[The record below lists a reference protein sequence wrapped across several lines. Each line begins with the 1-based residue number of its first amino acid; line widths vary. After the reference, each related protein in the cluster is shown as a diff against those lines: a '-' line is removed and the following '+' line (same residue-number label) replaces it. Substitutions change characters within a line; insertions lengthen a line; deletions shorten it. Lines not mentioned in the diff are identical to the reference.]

1 MFVYKGVILMYYIS
15 KISYNNLTYSID
27 MIRLKTYIDYDVY
40 SNFDFYLNTYH
51 KNFVEKFWISD
62 RKMMFKYNYQIEVGE
77 GVSFY
82 LGFHHNNEK
91 DVEPGL
97 HNLTIEFNPNKLKD
111 NALIKHIL
119 NLSGDWFI
127 RSYDLAVDLKCNILD
142 LIFDKV
148 LKRHV
153 HTFSNGGDD
162 ITFNVGKGDL
172 RLKIYNKKRESK
184 LNIIGDL
191 TRVEIS
197 REVDD
202 FPVRDVKMLN
212 WGIDNFPDIYLN
224 NYVYSF
230 SDYKDK
236 TMLPI
241 IYAVQNGF
249 PISDLSRRYKE
260 KIKKMFEGGQKIRFT
275 DKDATEVLRKTIFTY
290 FMQNKKVR
298 WR

>member
-1 MFVYKGVILMYYIS
+1 MYYIS
-15 KISYNNLTYSID
+15 KTSYNNLTYSID
-27 MIRLKTYIDYDVY
+27 MIRLKTYINYDVY
-40 SNFDFYLNTYH
+40 SNLDFYFNTYY
-51 KNFVEKFWISD
+51 KDTIEKYWISD
-62 RKMMFKYNYQIEVGE
+62 RKMMFKYNYQIEVEE
-77 GVSFY
+77 GRSFY

-111 NALIKHIL
+111 NILIQHIL

-127 RSYDLAVDLKCNILD
+127 RSYDLAVDIKCNILD
-142 LIFDKV
+142 LIFDKG

-162 ITFNVGKGDL
+162 ITYNIGKGDL

-184 LNIIGDL
+184 LDITGDL
-191 TRVEIS
+191 SRVEIS
-197 REVDD
+197 RELDD
-202 FPVRDVKMLN
+202 FPVREVKFLD
-212 WGIDNFPDIYLN
+212 WGLDNFPDIYLN
-224 NYVYSF
+224 NYIYSL

-260 KIKKMFEGGQKIRFT
+260 KLKNLFEGGQKIKFT
-275 DKDATEVLRKTIFTY
+275 NKDATEVLRKTIFTY
-290 FMQNKKVR
+290 FMKNQKVR

>member
-1 MFVYKGVILMYYIS
+1 MYYIS
-15 KISYNNLTYSID
+15 KTSYNNLTYSID

-40 SNFDFYLNTYH
+40 SNLDFYFNTYY
-51 KNFVEKFWISD
+51 KDTIEKYWISD
-62 RKMMFKYNYQIEVGE
+62 RKMMFKYNYQIEVEE
-77 GVSFY
+77 GRSFY

-111 NALIKHIL
+111 NILIQHIL

-127 RSYDLAVDLKCNILD
+127 RSYDLAVDIKCNILD
-142 LIFDKV
+142 LIFDKG

-162 ITFNVGKGDL
+162 ITYNIGKGDL

-184 LNIIGDL
+184 LDITGDL
-191 TRVEIS
+191 SRVEIS
-197 REVDD
+197 RELDD
-202 FPVRDVKMLN
+202 FPVREVKFLD
-212 WGIDNFPDIYLN
+212 WGLDNFPDIYLN
-224 NYVYSF
+224 NYIYSL

-260 KIKKMFEGGQKIRFT
+260 KLKNLFEGGQKIKFT
-275 DKDATEVLRKTIFTY
+275 NKDATEVLRKTIFTY
-290 FMQNKKVR
+290 FMKNQKVK

>member
-1 MFVYKGVILMYYIS
+1 MYYIS
-15 KISYNNLTYSID
+15 KTSYNNLTYSID

-40 SNFDFYLNTYH
+40 SNLDFYLNTYY
-51 KNFVEKFWISD
+51 KYTIEKYWISD
-62 RKMMFKYNYQIEVGE
+62 RKMMFKYNYQIEVEE
-77 GVSFY
+77 GRSFY

-111 NALIKHIL
+111 NILIQHIL

-127 RSYDLAVDLKCNILD
+127 RSYDLAVDIKCNILD
-142 LIFDKV
+142 LIFDKG

-162 ITFNVGKGDL
+162 ITYNIGKGDL

-184 LNIIGDL
+184 LDITGDL
-191 TRVEIS
+191 SRVEIS
-197 REVDD
+197 RELDD
-202 FPVRDVKMLN
+202 FPVREVKFLD
-212 WGIDNFPDIYLN
+212 WGLDNFPDIYLN
-224 NYVYSF
+224 NYIYSL

-260 KIKKMFEGGQKIRFT
+260 KLKNLFEGGQKIKFT
-275 DKDATEVLRKTIFTY
+275 NKDATEVLRKTIFTY
-290 FMQNKKVR
+290 FMKNQKIK

>member
-1 MFVYKGVILMYYIS
+1 
-15 KISYNNLTYSID
+15 

-40 SNFDFYLNTYH
+40 SNLDFYLNTYY
-51 KNFVEKFWISD
+51 KDTIEKYWISD
-62 RKMMFKYNYQIEVGE
+62 RKMMFKYNYQIEVEE
-77 GVSFY
+77 GRSFY

-111 NALIKHIL
+111 NILIQHIL

-127 RSYDLAVDLKCNILD
+127 RSYDLAVDIKCNILD
-142 LIFDKV
+142 LIFDKG

-162 ITFNVGKGDL
+162 ITYNIGKGDL

-184 LNIIGDL
+184 LDITGDL
-191 TRVEIS
+191 SRVEIS
-197 REVDD
+197 RELDD
-202 FPVRDVKMLN
+202 FPVREVKFLD
-212 WGIDNFPDIYLN
+212 WGLDNFPDIYLN
-224 NYVYSF
+224 NYIYSL

-249 PISDLSRRYKE
+249 PINDLSRRYKE
-260 KIKKMFEGGQKIRFT
+260 KLKNLFEGGQKIKFT
-275 DKDATEVLRKTIFTY
+275 NKDATEVLRKTIFTY
-290 FMQNKKVR
+290 FMKNQKVR

>member
-1 MFVYKGVILMYYIS
+1 MYYIS
-15 KISYNNLTYSID
+15 KTSYNNLTYSID
-27 MIRLKTYIDYDVY
+27 MIRLKTYINYDVY
-40 SNFDFYLNTYH
+40 SNLDFYFNTYY
-51 KNFVEKFWISD
+51 KDTIEKYWISD
-62 RKMMFKYNYQIEVGE
+62 RKMMFKYNYQIEVEE
-77 GVSFY
+77 GRSFY

-111 NALIKHIL
+111 NILIQHIF

-127 RSYDLAVDLKCNILD
+127 RSYDLAVDIKCNILD
-142 LIFDKV
+142 LIFDKG

-162 ITFNVGKGDL
+162 ITYNIGKGDL

-184 LNIIGDL
+184 LDITGDL
-191 TRVEIS
+191 SRVEIS
-197 REVDD
+197 RELDD
-202 FPVRDVKMLN
+202 FPVREVKFLD
-212 WGIDNFPDIYLN
+212 WGLDNFPDIYLN
-224 NYVYSF
+224 NYIYSL

-260 KIKKMFEGGQKIRFT
+260 KLKNLFEGGQKIKFT
-275 DKDATEVLRKTIFTY
+275 NKDATEVLRKTIFTY
-290 FMQNKKVR
+290 FMKNQKVK

>member
-1 MFVYKGVILMYYIS
+1 MYYIS
-15 KISYNNLTYSID
+15 KTSYNNLTYSID
-27 MIRLKTYIDYDVY
+27 MIRLKTYVNYDVY
-40 SNFDFYLNTYH
+40 SNLDFYFNTYH
-51 KNFVEKFWISD
+51 KDMIEKYWISD
-62 RKMMFKYNYQIEVGE
+62 RKMMFKYNYQIEVEE
-77 GVSFY
+77 GRSFY

-111 NALIKHIL
+111 NILIQHIL
-119 NLSGDWFI
+119 SLSGDWFI
-127 RSYDLAVDLKCNILD
+127 RSYDLAVDIKCNILD
-142 LIFDKV
+142 LIFDKG

-162 ITFNVGKGDL
+162 ITYNIGKGDL
-172 RLKIYNKKRESK
+172 RLKIYNKKREGK
-184 LNIIGDL
+184 LDITGDL
-191 TRVEIS
+191 SRVEIS
-197 REVDD
+197 RELDD
-202 FPVRDVKMLN
+202 FPVREVKFLD
-212 WGIDNFPDIYLN
+212 WGLDNFPFIYLN
-224 NYVYSF
+224 NYIYSL

-260 KIKKMFEGGQKIRFT
+260 KLKNLFEGGQKIKFT
-275 DKDATEVLRKTIFTY
+275 NKDATEVLRKTIFTY
-290 FMQNKKVR
+290 FMKNQKVK

>member
-1 MFVYKGVILMYYIS
+1 MYYIS
-15 KISYNNLTYSID
+15 KTSYNNLTYSID

-40 SNFDFYLNTYH
+40 SNLDFYLNTYY
-51 KNFVEKFWISD
+51 KDTIEKYWISD
-62 RKMMFKYNYQIEVGE
+62 RKMMFKYNYQIEVEE
-77 GVSFY
+77 GRSFY

-91 DVEPGL
+91 DVKPGL

-111 NALIKHIL
+111 NILIQHIL
-119 NLSGDWFI
+119 NLSGDWLI
-127 RSYDLAVDLKCNILD
+127 RSYDLAVDIKCNILD
-142 LIFDKV
+142 LIFDKG

-162 ITFNVGKGDL
+162 ITYNIGKGDL

-184 LNIIGDL
+184 LNITGDL
-191 TRVEIS
+191 SRVEIS
-197 REVDD
+197 RELDD
-202 FPVRDVKMLN
+202 FPVREVKFLD
-212 WGIDNFPDIYLN
+212 WGLDNFPYIYLN
-224 NYVYSF
+224 NYIYSL

-260 KIKKMFEGGQKIRFT
+260 KLKNLFEGGQKIKFT
-275 DKDATEVLRKTIFTY
+275 NKDATEVLRKTIFTY
-290 FMQNKKVR
+290 FMKNQKVR

>member
-1 MFVYKGVILMYYIS
+1 MYYIS
-15 KISYNNLTYSID
+15 KTSYNNLTYSID

-40 SNFDFYLNTYH
+40 SNLDFYLNTYY
-51 KNFVEKFWISD
+51 KNTIEKYWISD
-62 RKMMFKYNYQIEVGE
+62 RKMMFKYNYQIEVEE
-77 GVSFY
+77 GRSFY

-91 DVEPGL
+91 DSEPGL

-111 NALIKHIL
+111 DILIQHIL
-119 NLSGDWFI
+119 NLSGNWFI
-127 RSYDLAVDLKCNILD
+127 RSYDLAVDIKCNILD
-142 LIFDKV
+142 LIFDKG

-162 ITFNVGKGDL
+162 ITYNIGKGDL

-184 LNIIGDL
+184 LDINDL
-191 TRVEIS
+191 SRVEIS
-197 REVDD
+197 RELDD
-202 FPVRDVKMLN
+202 FPVREVKFLD
-212 WGIDNFPDIYLN
+212 WGLDNFPDIYLN
-224 NYVYSF
+224 NYIYSL

-260 KIKKMFEGGQKIRFT
+260 KLKNLFKGGQKIKFT
-275 DKDATEVLRKTIFTY
+275 NKDATEVLRKTIFTY
-290 FMQNKKVR
+290 FMKNQKVR

>member
-1 MFVYKGVILMYYIS
+1 MYYIS
-15 KISYNNLTYSID
+15 KTSYNNLTYSID

-40 SNFDFYLNTYH
+40 SNLDFYFNTYY
-51 KNFVEKFWISD
+51 KDTIEKYWISD
-62 RKMMFKYNYQIEVGE
+62 RKMMFKYNYQIEVEE
-77 GVSFY
+77 GRSFY

-111 NALIKHIL
+111 NILIQHIL

-127 RSYDLAVDLKCNILD
+127 RSYDLAVDIKCNILD
-142 LIFDKV
+142 LIFDKG

-162 ITFNVGKGDL
+162 ITYNIGKGDL

-184 LNIIGDL
+184 LDITGDL
-191 TRVEIS
+191 SRVEIS
-197 REVDD
+197 RELDD
-202 FPVRDVKMLN
+202 FPVREVKFLD
-212 WGIDNFPDIYLN
+212 WGLDNFPDIYLN
-224 NYVYSF
+224 NYIYSL

-249 PISDLSRRYKE
+249 PINDLSRRYKE
-260 KIKKMFEGGQKIRFT
+260 KLKNLFEGGQKIKFT
-275 DKDATEVLRKTIFTY
+275 NKDATEVLRKTIFTY
-290 FMQNKKVR
+290 FMKNQKVK

>member
-1 MFVYKGVILMYYIS
+1 MYYIS
-15 KISYNNLTYSID
+15 KTSYNNLTYSID
-27 MIRLKTYIDYDVY
+27 MIRLKTYVDYDVY
-40 SNFDFYLNTYH
+40 SNLDFYFNTYY
-51 KNFVEKFWISD
+51 KNTIEKYWISD
-62 RKMMFKYNYQIEVGE
+62 RKMMFKYNYQIEVEE
-77 GVSFY
+77 GRSFY

-111 NALIKHIL
+111 NILIQHIL
-119 NLSGDWFI
+119 NFSGDWFI
-127 RSYDLAVDLKCNILD
+127 RSYDLAVDIKCNILD
-142 LIFDKV
+142 LIFDKG

-162 ITFNVGKGDL
+162 ITYNIGKGDL

-184 LNIIGDL
+184 LDITGDL
-191 TRVEIS
+191 SRVEIS
-197 REVDD
+197 RELDD
-202 FPVRDVKMLN
+202 FPVREVKLLE
-212 WGIDNFPDIYLN
+212 WGLDNFPDVYLN
-224 NYVYSF
+224 NYIYSL

-260 KIKKMFEGGQKIRFT
+260 KLKNLFEGGQKIKFT
-275 DKDATEVLRKTIFTY
+275 NKDATEVLRKTIFTY
-290 FMQNKKVR
+290 FMKNQKVK